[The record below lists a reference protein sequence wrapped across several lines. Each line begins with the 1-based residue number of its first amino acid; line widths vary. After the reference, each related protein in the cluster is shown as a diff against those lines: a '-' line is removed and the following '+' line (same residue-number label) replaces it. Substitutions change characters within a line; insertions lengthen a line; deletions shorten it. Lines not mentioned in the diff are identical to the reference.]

1 MTPAFEKLQKQLKQL
16 PGLGFRSSE
25 RIALH
30 LLVEKPAQL
39 PALVAALEEASRVVK
54 RCARCGNLAES
65 VTGDGSSD
73 GADAPSSG
81 TGDSPVGSGGMADSA
96 MFSEHGRVA
105 RATQP
110 ICAICADARRDRSL
124 VCVVEHVPD
133 LVAMERSG
141 AYRGVYHVLHGKLSP
156 ISGVGPEQLN
166 FAALFARVK
175 SGEAR
180 ELILALSNDI
190 EGEAT
195 CHYLTQ
201 HLPKSANGES
211 SASGESGGSGG
222 SGGGESVKTTRIG
235 FGLPSGG
242 GVLYAD
248 SVTLK
253 SALEGRREYL

>member
-1 MTPAFEKLQKQLKQL
+1 MTPAFDKLQKHLKQL

-30 LLVEKPAQL
+30 LLVEHPSRL
-39 PALVAALEEASRVVK
+39 PALVEALQEAAKAVR
-54 RCARCGNLAES
+54 RCERCGNLAE
-65 VTGDGSSD
+65 
-73 GADAPSSG
+73 GA
-81 TGDSPVGSGGMADSA
+81 
-96 MFSEHGRVA
+96 R
-105 RATQP
+105 
-110 ICAICADARRDRSL
+110 CAICADERRDQSV

-133 LVAMERSG
+133 LVAFERSA

-156 ISGVGPEQLN
+156 IQGVGPNDLN
-166 FAALFARVK
+166 FPSLLARIAA
-175 SGEAR
+175 GEVR
-180 ELILALSNDI
+180 ELILALSNDV

-201 HLPKSANGES
+201 QVSPDQ
-211 SASGESGGSGG
+211 
-222 SGGGESVKTTRIG
+222 VKVSRIG

-253 SALEGRREYL
+253 SALEGRRDYR

>member
-16 PGLGFRSSE
+16 PGLGYRSAE

-30 LLVEKPAQL
+30 LLVEKPARL
-39 PALVAALEEASRVVK
+39 RELVASLEAAAQSVR
-54 RCARCGNLAES
+54 RCTRCGNLAEE
-65 VTGDGSSD
+65 TLC
-73 GADAPSSG
+73 
-81 TGDSPVGSGGMADSA
+81 
-96 MFSEHGRVA
+96 E
-105 RATQP
+105 
-110 ICAICADARRDRSL
+110 ICRDERRDPSL

-133 LVAMERSG
+133 LVALERSG

-156 ISGVGPEQLN
+156 IQGITPDDLN
-166 FAALFARVK
+166 FASLISRVE
-175 SGEAR
+175 SGVVK
-180 ELILALSNDI
+180 ELILALSNDV

-201 HLPKSANGES
+201 QLPA
-211 SASGESGGSGG
+211 
-222 SGGGESVKTTRIG
+222 GGEVKTTRIG

-253 SALEGRREYL
+253 SALEGRRQYH